1 MHVHAQ
7 HCLIKSHSFV
17 IWMAHSEPY
26 VQKTMFLFLCY
37 GNLTLNRKIKII
49 AIWFFFLDT
58 QLKVKISSKGVMLKI
73 IYFIYV
79 ITVIM
84 FEFRQSLE
92 GKQTII
98 LFVPERPINWWL
110 RHFYPPPRQLI
121 VFKVVTNLE
130 SVKILFKFQLLY
142 WSIKGPQG
150 AIKRLY
156 NKQEGGVGWLS
167 LIQKKH
173 KHLINTHK

>member
-1 MHVHAQ
+1 
-7 HCLIKSHSFV
+7 
-17 IWMAHSEPY
+17 MAHSEPY

-98 LFVPERPINWWL
+98 LFLPERPIN
-110 RHFYPPPRQLI
+110 
-121 VFKVVTNLE
+121 
-130 SVKILFKFQLLY
+130 
-142 WSIKGPQG
+142 
-150 AIKRLY
+150 
-156 NKQEGGVGWLS
+156 
-167 LIQKKH
+167 
-173 KHLINTHK
+173 

>member
-1 MHVHAQ
+1 
-7 HCLIKSHSFV
+7 
-17 IWMAHSEPY
+17 MAHSEPY

-58 QLKVKISSKGVMLKI
+58 IKSQNI
-73 IYFIYV
+73 IKRSNAKNNYFIYV

-98 LFVPERPINWWL
+98 LFVPERPIN
-110 RHFYPPPRQLI
+110 
-121 VFKVVTNLE
+121 
-130 SVKILFKFQLLY
+130 
-142 WSIKGPQG
+142 
-150 AIKRLY
+150 
-156 NKQEGGVGWLS
+156 
-167 LIQKKH
+167 
-173 KHLINTHK
+173 

>member
-1 MHVHAQ
+1 
-7 HCLIKSHSFV
+7 
-17 IWMAHSEPY
+17 MAHSEPY

-37 GNLTLNRKIKII
+37 GHLTLNRKIKII
-49 AIWFFFLDT
+49 AICFFFLDT

-98 LFVPERPINWWL
+98 LFVPERPIN
-110 RHFYPPPRQLI
+110 
-121 VFKVVTNLE
+121 
-130 SVKILFKFQLLY
+130 
-142 WSIKGPQG
+142 
-150 AIKRLY
+150 
-156 NKQEGGVGWLS
+156 
-167 LIQKKH
+167 
-173 KHLINTHK
+173 